1 MVTGFLLPGAVLLWY
16 KEQSQSWPFPERRP
30 SLGLMN
36 PFILDPILRRALEE
50 DIGAGDVTTLATV
63 EPGTQASGEIVAK
76 EDFVLAGIHVARQ
89 VFQLLSTEIAFENL
103 LADGQPVKRGDV
115 LAWLK
120 GDAAVL
126 LQGERVALNFLQRL
140 SGVATLTAEFVRA
153 VSGTQAVIV
162 DTRKTTPG
170 LRVLEKYAV
179 RMGGGGNHRMALY
192 DAVLIKEN
200 HVAAAGGIT
209 AAVSRARQR
218 VPHTQKI
225 EVEVR
230 NQEEIN
236 EALAAGADILL
247 LDNMSTAELAAAV
260 DLVGG
265 RAVTEASGGVN
276 LETVRGIAETGVQLI
291 SVGALTHSYR
301 AVDISM
307 LFS

>member
-1 MVTGFLLPGAVLLWY
+1 
-16 KEQSQSWPFPERRP
+16 
-30 SLGLMN
+30 MN
-36 PFILDPILRRALEE
+36 AFILDPLLRRALEE
-50 DIGAGDVTTLATV
+50 DIGTGDVTTLATI
-63 EPGTQASGEIVAK
+63 EPGTQASAELVAK
-76 EDFVLAGIHVARQ
+76 EDFVLAGIDVAER
-89 VFQLLSTEIAFENL
+89 VFQLLAADTAFDKLMN
-103 LADGQPVKRGDV
+103 DGQSVRRGDV

-126 LQGERVALNFLQRL
+126 LQGERVALNLLQRM
-140 SGVATLTAEFVRA
+140 SGVATLTAAFVRELVGTAA
-153 VSGTQAVIV
+153 VVV

-192 DAVLIKEN
+192 DGVLIKEN
-200 HVAAAGGIT
+200 HIAAAGGIS
-209 AAVSRARQR
+209 AAVKRARQR

-230 NQEEIN
+230 NQAEVS

-247 LDNMSTAELAAAV
+247 LDNMTLPELSAAV
-260 DLVGG
+260 ELVGG

-276 LETVRGIAETGVQLI
+276 LDSVREIAETGVQLI
-291 SVGALTHSYR
+291 SVGALTHSCR

-307 LFS
+307 LFN

>member
-1 MVTGFLLPGAVLLWY
+1 
-16 KEQSQSWPFPERRP
+16 
-30 SLGLMN
+30 MN
-36 PFILDPILRRALEE
+36 SFILDPILRRALEE
-50 DIGAGDVTTLATV
+50 DIGTGDVTTLATI
-63 EPGTQASGEIVAK
+63 EPGTQASAELVAK
-76 EDFVLAGIHVARQ
+76 EDFVLAGINVAQR
-89 VFQLLSTEIAFENL
+89 VFQLLSAETAFENL
-103 LADGQPVKRGDV
+103 LADGQSVKRGDV
-115 LAWLK
+115 LAWIK

-126 LQGERVALNFLQRL
+126 LHGERVALNLLQRMC
-140 SGVATLTAEFVRA
+140 GVATLTSAFVREVA
-153 VSGTQAVIV
+153 GTRAVIV

-209 AAVSRARQR
+209 AAVRRARQN

-230 NQEEIN
+230 NQEEVT

-247 LDNMSTAELAAAV
+247 LDNMSLAELSAAV
-260 DLVGG
+260 ELVGD

-276 LETVRGIAETGVQLI
+276 LETIREIAETGVRLI

-307 LFS
+307 LFT